1 MSDSLN
7 IEKMIREKKII
18 VPDYQRAY
26 SWETSQ
32 DGKENKHTNVFVC
45 DLEDYIK
52 SRATLLTILDI
63 SFLKTKVKCMP
74 LLMDNND

>member
-1 MSDSLN
+1 MSNSLN
-7 IEKMIREKKII
+7 IEKMIREKKIV

-32 DGKENKHTNVFVC
+32 DGKENKRTNVFVC

-52 SRATLLTILDI
+52 SKARTPYYFGH
-63 SFLKTKVKCMP
+63 FLFENKGEMYAII
-74 LLMDNND
+74 D

>member
-52 SRATLLTILDI
+52 S
-63 SFLKTKVKCMP
+63 
-74 LLMDNND
+74 